1 MSALCIGATVAA
13 LAAQQFTLSWT
24 HSVEHTGWQETWVV
38 EEDGLHL
45 VRSAVQGSGA
55 GMEPGPDA
63 RLQNGWWVWDSDV
76 SVAELMLAA
85 SGATGGGWQFCAGAE
100 CREIGA
106 VSGAPTRIAP
116 CDEGSSAAASLVSE

>member
-13 LAAQQFTLSWT
+13 LAAPQFTLSWT
-24 HSVEHTGWQETWVV
+24 HSVEHTGWKETWVV
-38 EEDGLHL
+38 EEDALRL

-63 RLQNGWWVWDSDV
+63 RLQDGWWVWDSDV
-76 SVAELMLAA
+76 RVPELMLAA
-85 SGATGGGWQFCAGAE
+85 SGATVGGWELCTGSV

-106 VSGAPTRIAP
+106 TPGAPVRIAP
-116 CDEGSSAAASLVSE
+116 CDEDSSAAVALVSE